1 MINNAKKIVHH
12 IVQWLKTYI
21 KKTQSNGFVI
31 GISGGIDSAVTSMLV
46 AMTKSPTLTLEMP
59 ILEKNPNLLS
69 EQHVIFLKSR
79 FLNVHHIKKDLS
91 SLFTSFIHT
100 MDDNITEKKNR
111 PLALANAKSRIRMLT
126 LYYYANIENY
136 LVVGTGNK
144 VEDFGVGFFTK
155 YGDGGV
161 DIHPI
166 ADLTKSE
173 IRLLAKELNIID
185 GIQKAEPTDGL
196 WEDQR
201 SDEDQLEATYEE
213 LEWAMKITEK
223 VEKKKKNFHDTF
235 KGREYDVLKT
245 YQYLHKKNE
254 HKIRPIPICE
264 IPDILRNGKIVC

>member
-1 MINNAKKIVHH
+1 MINNAKKIVRY
-12 IVQWLKTYI
+12 IVQWLKKYI

-31 GISGGIDSAVTSMLV
+31 GISGGIDSAVASMLV
-46 AMTKSPTLTLEMP
+46 AMTKYPTFTLEMP
-59 ILEKNPNLLS
+59 ILEKNPNFLS
-69 EQHVIFLKSR
+69 EQHVNFLKSR
-79 FLNVHHIKKDLS
+79 FLNVHHLKKDLS

-100 MDDNITEKKNR
+100 MNDNNIKEKKNK

-126 LYYYANIENY
+126 LYYYANIKNY

-173 IRLLAKELNIID
+173 IRFLAKELNIID

-213 LEWAMKITEK
+213 LEWAMKIA
-223 VEKKKKNFHDTF
+223 EKKEKNFHETF
-235 KGREYDVLKT
+235 KEREYDILKK
-245 YQYLHKKNE
+245 YQYLHKKNK

-264 IPDILRNGKIVC
+264 IPNIYKK